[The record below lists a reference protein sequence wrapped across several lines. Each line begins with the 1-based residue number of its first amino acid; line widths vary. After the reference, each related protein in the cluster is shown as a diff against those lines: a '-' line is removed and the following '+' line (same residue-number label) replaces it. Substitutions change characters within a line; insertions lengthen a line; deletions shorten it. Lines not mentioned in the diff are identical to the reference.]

1 MHRELQYIN
10 MTLGC
15 VRGALRET
23 PSPPIRLPKVFT
35 AISPLSP
42 LGLIVLKEIPKK
54 MALRTPTIPWFALL
68 WDFRVKIMLV
78 ELRTPEQFLCSMYL
92 KSGKAILREQK
103 LFFFPVKKPHS
114 EEISSGAILGT
125 NLSFTKGGRG
135 VSEFCAG
142 PSNQL
147 RAN

>member
-1 MHRELQYIN
+1 
-10 MTLGC
+10 
-15 VRGALRET
+15 
-23 PSPPIRLPKVFT
+23 
-35 AISPLSP
+35 
-42 LGLIVLKEIPKK
+42 
-54 MALRTPTIPWFALL
+54 
-68 WDFRVKIMLV
+68 MLA

-147 RAN
+147 RANLSLQLQREKVAGRAHHLQLLVQHLVQQCNLKKCKI